1 MAEPSDLSYA
11 GRTLVVVFCMHRSGS
26 SLVSNLFHRL
36 GMSLG
41 PFELIGAAESN
52 KYGHFEA
59 VPFCTLNRELQ
70 TQIFGFPDD
79 LPESAE
85 VLDGFC
91 KGEGRWP
98 HDAVDSPASHRVRY
112 QLGSPTGRI
121 GADFGI
127 QGPTH
132 RAVVALLEPGAV
144 AFSRFAVVRYSWPAR
159 PTKSP

>member
-70 TQIFGFPDD
+70 TRIFGFPDD

-91 KGEGRWP
+91 KRGGDGRTTRRFP
-98 HDAVDSPASHRVRY
+98 RKPSNA
-112 QLGSPTGRI
+112 
-121 GADFGI
+121 
-127 QGPTH
+127 GPTWFANWSNP
-132 RAVVALLEPGAV
+132 RRFSGFKDPRTVLLWPFWTRV
-144 AFSRFAVVRYSWPAR
+144 LSRFPVCRSCRSSWPA
-159 PTKSP
+159 PPMKSP